1 MASAPALGGSDMRP
15 SGRSGWVSVQVQAV
29 TPIAR
34 DTVTLALALPGTH
47 RAPAPYQPGQYITL
61 AFPGTRTTYY
71 RSYSLCGDGESGR
84 PWEITVKRQNAGIVS
99 SFIYSN
105 VRPGMQLQASQPQGR
120 FTLPETIRPD
130 IPIVFIAA
138 GSGITPIYSMLR
150 RLARLAPGARPQ
162 AYLHYAYHHPEDA
175 IFGPEL
181 AALDPEH
188 VWLAQWHYVA
198 TSGHR
203 LGVDQVLASV
213 RDGAAR
219 SAEWYICGPANLKRS
234 LESALPSRGVSR
246 SRVHTE
252 VFASPGSAG
261 ASPSSTGV
269 RSRIQLA
276 DSGAV
281 LESIPGEVLLQT
293 LERYGYR
300 PDFNC
305 RVGTCGTCRMRLLSG
320 QVRQGDADG
329 LTSAERA
336 AGYVLS
342 CSAHPEGDI
351 VLASAGRA
359 VTNYGNNA
367 PNRVALAR
375 KRAKQRLRLG
385 LVAASCGLFIT
396 AWGFTN
402 HRPVSQSSTPSS
414 NSNTVSPS
422 NPGFFPSGNGS
433 GSSSNQSGSGQ
444 SGSGSFSTQPGQNIP
459 NTSTGVS

>member
-1 MASAPALGGSDMRP
+1 MASAPALGGTDTHP
-15 SGRSGWVSVQVQAV
+15 SGRSAWVHVQVQAV
-29 TPIAR
+29 TPVAR
-34 DTVTLALALPGTH
+34 DTVTLALAIPGTH
-47 RAPAPYQPGQYITL
+47 RAPAPYQPGQFITL

-71 RSYSLCGDGESGR
+71 RSYSLCGDGQSSS

-105 VRPGMQLQASQPQGR
+105 VRAGMQLQASLPQGH

-130 IPIVFIAA
+130 TPIVFIAA

-150 RLARLAPGARPQ
+150 RLSRLAREARPR

-188 VWLAQWHYVA
+188 IWLAQWHYVT

-213 RDGAAR
+213 GAGAV
-219 SAEWYICGPANLKRS
+219 SNAEWYICGPANLKKS
-234 LESALPSRGVSR
+234 LESALPSRGISR
-246 SRVHTE
+246 SRIHTE
-252 VFASPGSAG
+252 VFASPGSTG
-261 ASPSSTGV
+261 ASRALTGV
-269 RSRIQLA
+269 RSRIRLA

-281 LESIPGEVLLQT
+281 LESMPGEVLLQT

-320 QVRQGDADG
+320 QVRQGDVDG
-329 LTSAERA
+329 LTPAERA

-351 VLASAGRA
+351 VLASAGRPMA
-359 VTNYGNNA
+359 VYGNDA
-367 PNRVALAR
+367 PRRVALAR
-375 KRAKQRLRLG
+375 KRARQRLRLS
-385 LVAASCGLFIT
+385 LVAASCGLFLT

-402 HRPVSQSSTPSS
+402 HHPGSSSSTPSS

-422 NPGFFPSGNGS
+422 SPSFFPSGNGDD
-433 GSSSNQSGSGQ
+433 GSSNQSGSGQ
-444 SGSGSFSTQPGQNIP
+444 SGSGSFSTQPGQNVP
-459 NTSTGVS
+459 NTTTGVS

>member
-1 MASAPALGGSDMRP
+1 VQNSLT
-15 SGRSGWVSVQVQAV
+15 VTVQVQTV
-29 TPIAR
+29 TPLAR

-47 RAPAPYQPGQYITL
+47 RAPAPYQPGQFITL

-71 RSYSLCGDGESGR
+71 RSYSLCGDGQSGS

-105 VRPGMQLQASQPQGR
+105 VRAGMQLQASLPQGR

-130 IPIVFIAA
+130 TPIVFIAA

-150 RLARLAPGARPQ
+150 QLSRLAPNKRPR

-175 IFGPEL
+175 IYGPEL
-181 AALDPEH
+181 AALDPQH
-188 VWLAQWHYVA
+188 VWLTQWQYVA
-198 TSGHR
+198 TSGLR
-203 LGVDQVLASV
+203 LGVEQVLASV
-213 RDGAAR
+213 GAGVVS
-219 SAEWYICGPANLKRS
+219 SAEWYICGPANLKRN

-246 SRVHTE
+246 SRIHTE
-252 VFASPGSAG
+252 VFASPSSTV
-261 ASPSSTGV
+261 ASLSSTGT
-269 RSRIQLA
+269 RSRVRLA

-281 LESIPGEVLLQT
+281 LESMPGEVLLQT

-320 QVRQGDADG
+320 QVHPSDADG
-329 LTSAERA
+329 LTPSERA

-342 CSAHPEGDI
+342 CSAQPDGDI
-351 VLASAGRA
+351 VLASAGRPA
-359 VTNYGNNA
+359 AGYGKNA
-367 PNRVALAR
+367 PSRVALAR

-396 AWGFTN
+396 AWAFTN
-402 HRPVSQSSTPSS
+402 HKPGSQSSTPGSSS

-422 NPGFFPSGNGS
+422 NPGFFPSNNG
-433 GSSSNQSGSGQ
+433 GSSNQSGSGT